1 MALVTIK
8 HAQFLY
14 YTEREYTDP
23 LSGEKKTRLSRH
35 IALRNQ
41 SVDIP
46 RDEDLERGEAVGA
59 FMTAADETTADEVA
73 EDEATS
79 EPPLD
84 SSELDFSNQDEL
96 VAYLKENK
104 PTVVATVAL
113 AENDPEQAEALMEAE
128 EIASGGQPRAG
139 VMSGLQKIL
148 DSEE

>member
-1 MALVTIK
+1 MAQVTIK

-23 LSGEKKTRLSRH
+23 STGEKKTRLSRH

-46 RDEDLERGEAVGA
+46 RDEDIERGEAVGA
-59 FMTAADETTADEVA
+59 FMTTADEPAEVA
-73 EDEATS
+73 EEEATS

-96 VAYLKENK
+96 VAYLKDNK

-113 AENDPEQAEALMEAE
+113 ADNDPDKAEALMDAE

-139 VMSGLQKIL
+139 VMNGLQKIL